1 MLCFYNLIDIC
12 LDALFL
18 FLLLGMDFHGETTT
32 QKAALRIL
40 FTTDFAAPPCL
51 LSLFGGILRQTAR
64 MSCMASALDF
74 LLSDIANRVEGRQ
87 VPDAF
92 ALVRGTV
99 MIRYSAVP
107 SIQYLQTS
115 QTTGRLPAPLSIPGI
130 CN

>member
-1 MLCFYNLIDIC
+1 MLLQPDRHLPRRTVLIFVTRHGLSWRNYNP
-12 LDALFL
+12 
-18 FLLLGMDFHGETTT
+18 H
-32 QKAALRIL
+32 AALRIL